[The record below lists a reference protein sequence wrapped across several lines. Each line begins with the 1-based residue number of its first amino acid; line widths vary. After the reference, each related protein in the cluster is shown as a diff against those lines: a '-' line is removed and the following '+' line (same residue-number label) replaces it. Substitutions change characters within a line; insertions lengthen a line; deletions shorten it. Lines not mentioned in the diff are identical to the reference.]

1 MKLKINK
8 ASDLSSI
15 SVLPPHARRPS
26 VVPSAA
32 ESSVFGKGQ
41 ASQVRSQQQS
51 QQSFSQGFSSQQMTY
66 SQPSQSSLD
75 EFVTHEHRLGSQ
87 ERENS
92 AKRLSSLPHIN
103 YTREENQLQLSKP
116 SANYIRKWSVPE
128 NKYQITEELDHKI
141 GMVET
146 SLSRQGMILDSIQS
160 DIMQVNRGT
169 KEILMEMESLRPKIV
184 SHDELLQLMNKGME
198 DLKASLEG
206 TIKSMFEEL
215 RENTYQEDIRD
226 LLSLVRA
233 IPNKLEMC
241 ILRLQTDLSKTLA
254 KEIQIIAT
262 HPDCHGQKHDSAPV
276 DPPKIIALRPDCHG
290 QKHETAP
297 VDPPKGINDCNPPRE
312 VKFLNKDQKT
322 TMLPKIEMG
331 GWTTVKNNQ
340 TCMKQAIPDRSRKQN
355 ETFQQKI
362 PIRSHK
368 QKEAFQQGRECRIT
382 IESDEDIGA
391 AFSCLLEEN
400 GKGICPLDD
409 AKEESARILRK
420 ARRRKRKHFNTII
433 ID

>member
-233 IPNKLEMC
+233 IPNKLEM
-241 ILRLQTDLSKTLA
+241 LPSMVRLMLLLVYSYCLQ
-254 KEIQIIAT
+254 
-262 HPDCHGQKHDSAPV
+262 
-276 DPPKIIALRPDCHG
+276 IIALRPDCHG

-312 VKFLNKDQKT
+312 VKFLKKDQKT

-355 ETFQQKI
+355 ET
-362 PIRSHK
+362 
-368 QKEAFQQGRECRIT
+368 FQQGRECRIT

>member
-116 SANYIRKWSVPE
+116 SANYIRKWSAPE

-169 KEILMEMESLRPKIV
+169 KEILMETESLRPKIV

-233 IPNKLEMC
+233 IPNKLEMLPSMVWLMLLLVYSYC
-241 ILRLQTDLSKTLA
+241 LQ
-254 KEIQIIAT
+254 
-262 HPDCHGQKHDSAPV
+262 
-276 DPPKIIALRPDCHG
+276 IIALRPDCHG

-312 VKFLNKDQKT
+312 VKFLKKDQKT

-355 ETFQQKI
+355 ET
-362 PIRSHK
+362 
-368 QKEAFQQGRECRIT
+368 FQQGRECRIT

-420 ARRRKRKHFNTII
+420 ARKRKRKHFNTII

>member
-233 IPNKLEMC
+233 IPNKLEM
-241 ILRLQTDLSKTLA
+241 LPSMVRLMLLLVYSYCLQ
-254 KEIQIIAT
+254 
-262 HPDCHGQKHDSAPV
+262 
-276 DPPKIIALRPDCHG
+276 IIALRPDCHG

-355 ETFQQKI
+355 ETFQQ
-362 PIRSHK
+362 
-368 QKEAFQQGRECRIT
+368 GRECRIT

>member
-226 LLSLVRA
+226 LLSL
-233 IPNKLEMC
+233 
-241 ILRLQTDLSKTLA
+241 
-254 KEIQIIAT
+254 IIAT

-297 VDPPKGINDCNPPRE
+297 VDPPKVMFSRTLFSEFHKIFMSIEYNE
-312 VKFLNKDQKT
+312 EHDQK
-322 TMLPKIEMG
+322 
-331 GWTTVKNNQ
+331 
-340 TCMKQAIPDRSRKQN
+340 S
-355 ETFQQKI
+355 
-362 PIRSHK
+362 
-368 QKEAFQQGRECRIT
+368 
-382 IESDEDIGA
+382 
-391 AFSCLLEEN
+391 
-400 GKGICPLDD
+400 
-409 AKEESARILRK
+409 
-420 ARRRKRKHFNTII
+420 
-433 ID
+433 